1 MIEKFDVQKE
11 TEKAKQLTKAIRK
24 PRFYRSRLDDH
35 SDTLIALHRAGN
47 TAAQIH
53 RFLVKEKKV
62 NVAWSTVY
70 RWVKKNG

>member
-1 MIEKFDVQKE
+1 MIEEFDVKKE

-24 PRFYRSRLDDH
+24 PRFYRSSLDKYADI
-35 SDTLIALHRAGN
+35 LIALHRAGN
-47 TAAQIH
+47 TTAQIH

-62 NVAWSTVY
+62 NVVWSTVY

>member
-35 SDTLIALHRAGN
+35 SDALIALHRAGN
-47 TAAQIH
+47 TTAQIH